1 MTALDLA
8 IPLGFGLVSSLH
20 CAQMCGPIVLAS
32 SLRGP
37 RWQGQ
42 LAYNAGRIATYSLLG
57 ALAGAFGGGM
67 TWIGRLAGWESTAS
81 IVAGAALLLAA
92 VLLAGWLPQ
101 SDLVQLN
108 PSPVRWAAKHLQAAT
123 VRARLALGLALGF
136 LPCGMVYAA
145 LFKAVDTG
153 SAWGGAA
160 TMCAFGAG
168 TSVSLLAIGLG
179 ASALAPRFARFAP
192 MLAAV
197 SAAVVG
203 VFLIY
208 RGMTTAFPASGGH
221 HHVHSG

>member
-32 SLRGP
+32 SLHGP
-37 RWQGQ
+37 RWRGQ
-42 LAYNAGRIATYSLLG
+42 LAYNAGRIATYSFLG
-57 ALAGAFGGGM
+57 ALAGAFGQGM
-67 TWIGRLAGWESTAS
+67 TWLGRFAGWQSTAS
-81 IVAGAALLLAA
+81 IVAGIALLAA
-92 VLLAGWLPQ
+92 AILLAGWVPGRG
-101 SDLVQLN
+101 LVQIQA
-108 PSPVRWAAKHLQAAT
+108 SPVRWAARYLQGAT

-145 LFKAVDTG
+145 LIKAVDAG

-160 TMCAFGAG
+160 TMCAFGLG
-168 TSVSLLAIGLG
+168 TSVTLLAIGAG
-179 ASALAPRFARFAP
+179 AGFLAPRLIRFAP
-192 MLAAV
+192 MFAAV

-208 RGMTTAFPASGGH
+208 RGMTATFPTSGDH
-221 HHVHSG
+221 HHVHSD

>member
-1 MTALDLA
+1 MTAVDLA

-37 RWQGQ
+37 RWRGQ
-42 LAYNAGRIATYSLLG
+42 LAYNAGRIATYSALG
-57 ALAGAFGGGM
+57 ALAGAFGQGM
-67 TWIGRLAGWESTAS
+67 TWLGRFAGWQSAAS
-81 IVAGAALLLAA
+81 LVAGAALVLAA
-92 VLLAGWLPQ
+92 VLLAGWIP
-101 SDLVQLN
+101 SRRLVQIH
-108 PSPVRWAAKHLQAAT
+108 PAPARWAARFLQAAT

-160 TMCAFGAG
+160 TMCAFGLG
-168 TSVSLLAIGLG
+168 TAVSLLAIGLG
-179 ASALAPRFARFAP
+179 AAVLAPRLSRFAP
-192 MLAAV
+192 LLAAA
-197 SAAVVG
+197 SAAVAG

-208 RGMTTAFPASGGH
+208 RGMTTMLPASGGH